1 MAILVDYN
9 QVMLASL
16 FAGIGNH
23 TDMDVDENLL
33 RHMFLNSIRF
43 NRKKF
48 HNEYGEIIICV
59 DNKDV
64 WRRDYFPYY
73 KANRKKSRDES
84 ELDWNKLFESI
95 HRIRSEID
103 EFFPYKVISVDRC
116 EADDI
121 IGTVINEVG
130 TDLNIGS
137 EKYLI
142 LSGDKDFIQ
151 LHTYANVDQYN
162 PVLKKWVRSDSPD
175 KYLQEHVLK
184 GDVGDGVPN
193 ILSSD
198 NCLAIGERQKPMTK
212 KRITAFLGDP
222 EGSMDEETKLRY
234 NRNKKMIDLSQI
246 PSEYQEK
253 ILEQFNIDKEIGR
266 EHLFNYFVKKKLKNL
281 ITDIQDF

>member
-23 TDMDVDENLL
+23 TDMEVDENLL

-48 HNEYGEIIICV
+48 HDEYGEIVLCV
-59 DNKDV
+59 DNKNV

-73 KANRKKSRDES
+73 KANRRKSRDES

-95 HRIRSEID
+95 HRIRSEIE
-103 EFFPYKVISVDRC
+103 EFFPYKVISVERC
-116 EADDI
+116 EADDVIATI
-121 IGTVINEVG
+121 IHEYG
-130 TDLNIGS
+130 TDLNMGS

-151 LHTYANVDQYN
+151 LHGYANVDQYD
-162 PVLKKWVRSDSPD
+162 PVRKRWIRNDNPD
-175 KYLQEHVLK
+175 KYLSEHVLK

-198 NCLAIGERQKPMTK
+198 NCLAVGERQRPMTK
-212 KRITAFLGDP
+212 KRMATYLSDP
-222 EGSMDEETKLRY
+222 ESMDEETKLRY
-234 NRNKKMIDLSQI
+234 NRNKKMIDLSEI
-246 PSEYQEK
+246 PNEYKEQVLSQFEVEK
-253 ILEQFNIDKEIGR
+253 DIGR
-266 EHLFNYFVKKKLKNL
+266 EQLFNFFVKRKLKNL
-281 ITDIQDF
+281 LTDIQDF

>member
-48 HNEYGEIIICV
+48 HQEYGEIVLCV

-84 ELDWNKLFESI
+84 DLDWGKLFDSI
-95 HRIRSEID
+95 HKIRAEIE
-103 EFFPYKVISVDRC
+103 EFFPYKVVRVDRC

-121 IGTVINEVG
+121 IATIIHEYGTE
-130 TDLNIGS
+130 LNMGS
-137 EKYLI
+137 ERFLI

-151 LHTYANVDQYN
+151 LHVYANVDQYN
-162 PVLKKWVRSDSPD
+162 PVLKKWIRNDNPD
-175 KYLQEHVLK
+175 KYLREHVLK
-184 GDVGDGVPN
+184 GDVGDGIPN
-193 ILSSD
+193 ILSPD
-198 NCLAIGERQKPMTK
+198 NCLAVGDRQKPMTK

-222 EGSMDEETKLRY
+222 ESMDEETRLRF

-246 PSEYQEK
+246 PQEYKDK
-253 ILEQFNIDKEIGR
+253 ILEEYNKEKEVGR
-266 EHLFNYFVKKKLKNL
+266 EHLFNFFVKKKLKNL

>member
-48 HNEYGEIIICV
+48 YNEYGEIVLCV

-95 HRIRSEID
+95 HRIRAEIE
-103 EFFPYKVISVDRC
+103 EFFPYKVINVERC

-121 IGTVINEVG
+121 IATVIHEYG
-130 TDLNIGS
+130 TDLNMGS
-137 EKYLI
+137 EKFLI

-151 LHTYANVDQYN
+151 LHQYANVDQYN
-162 PVLKKWVRSDSPD
+162 PVMKKWIRNDNPD
-175 KYLQEHVLK
+175 KYLREHVLK
-184 GDVGDGVPN
+184 GDVGDGIPN
-193 ILSSD
+193 ILSPD
-198 NCLAIGERQKPMTK
+198 NCLAVGERQKPMTK
-212 KRITAFLGDP
+212 KRMTNFLQSP
-222 EGSMDEETKLRY
+222 EDMDEETKLRY
-234 NRNKKMIDLSQI
+234 NRNKKMIDLSLI
-246 PSEYQEK
+246 PEEYKEK
-253 ILEQFNIDKEIGR
+253 ILEQYNNEKDIGR
-266 EHLFNYFVKKKLKNL
+266 EHLFNFFVKKKLKNL

>member
-48 HNEYGEIIICV
+48 HDEYGEIVLCV

-95 HRIRSEID
+95 HRIRAEIE

-121 IGTVINEVG
+121 IATVVHEYGTE
-130 TDLNIGS
+130 LNMGS
-137 EKYLI
+137 EKFLI

-151 LHTYANVDQYN
+151 LHGYANVDQYN
-162 PVLKKWVRSDSPD
+162 PVMKKWIRNDNPD

-193 ILSSD
+193 ILSAD
-198 NCLAIGERQKPMTK
+198 NCLAVGERQRPMTK
-212 KRITAFLGDP
+212 KRMSTFFDT
-222 EGSMDEETKLRY
+222 SNMDEETRLRY
-234 NRNKKMIDLSQI
+234 NRNKKMIDLSEI
-246 PSEYQEK
+246 PEEYKER
-253 ILEQFNIDKEIGR
+253 ILEQYNKEKGIGR
-266 EHLFNYFVKKKLKNL
+266 EHLFNFFIKKKLKNL